1 MQIDRPILIIV
12 ILFAVIMLSFYFV
25 FPKYESLN
33 KSQLELAQ
41 KKAEYYAQVEYYSEI
56 KKRYDEIKEREGE
69 IKIIDEALPKT
80 TDFGQLIYYLQKK
93 AGESGLILKNLS
105 LSQLAAGKTVKDIVF
120 SLNVSG
126 DYFSLENF
134 IVSLER
140 SARLFEISRI
150 SFGSVVQKAEQESTG
165 NEESQGQSTPVVAQ
179 FQNSGIFNFN
189 IEVKTYSY

>member
-12 ILFAVIMLSFYFV
+12 ILFAVIMLSFYVV
-25 FPKYESLN
+25 FPKYDNLHN
-33 KSQLELAQ
+33 AQIELAK
-41 KKAEYYAQVEYYSEI
+41 KKAEYYAQVDYYSEI
-56 KKRYDEIKEREGE
+56 KNRYDEIKEREGE
-69 IKIIDEALPKT
+69 IKIIDEALPKA

-120 SLNVSG
+120 TLSLSG

-134 IVSLER
+134 LVSLER
-140 SARLFEISRI
+140 SARLFEVSRI
-150 SFGSVVQKAEQESTG
+150 SFGSVVQRAKEESTEG
-165 NEESQGQSTPVVAQ
+165 KEGEGQSTPVVAQ
-179 FQNSGIFNFN
+179 FQNSGIFSFS